1 MQKSRLSI
9 QDGGRPLHMYFTP
22 SPKEAQKQQIHN
34 NIENEWV
41 YRPARDFDKFS
52 EDGNLPRSSL

>member
-1 MQKSRLSI
+1 MQKLRLSI

-34 NIENEWV
+34 NIENE
-41 YRPARDFDKFS
+41 
-52 EDGNLPRSSL
+52 